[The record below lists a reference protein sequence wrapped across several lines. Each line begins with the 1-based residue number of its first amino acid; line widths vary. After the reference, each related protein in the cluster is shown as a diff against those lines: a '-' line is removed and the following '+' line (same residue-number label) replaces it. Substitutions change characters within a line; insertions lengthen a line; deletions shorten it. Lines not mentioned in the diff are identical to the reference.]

1 MKALSTLRIA
11 AIAVAFTSTLG
22 AVSAAETF
30 RNGQSVQGQSAGAD
44 AGSRIVDVESTK
56 FANVKYGETVSF
68 VGAGGKKFSWTFNG
82 LDGRSWDLAQF
93 APAGFTSK
101 DYRVYVTKNPLYRR

>member
-11 AIAVAFTSTLG
+11 AVAVAFTSTLG
-22 AVSAAETF
+22 TVSAAETF
-30 RNGQSVQGQSAGAD
+30 RNGQSVQGQSATAD
-44 AGSRIVDVESTK
+44 AGSRIVDVEATK

-101 DYRVYVTKNPLYRR
+101 DYRVYVTKNQLNRR

>member
-1 MKALSTLRIA
+1 MKALSTIRIA
-11 AIAVAFTSTLG
+11 AVAIAFTSTLG

-30 RNGQSVQGQSAGAD
+30 RNGQSVQGQSASAD
-44 AGSRIVDVESTK
+44 AGSRVVDVEATK
-56 FANVKYGETVSF
+56 YANVKYGETVSF

-101 DYRVYVTKNPLYRR
+101 DYRVYVTKSPLYRR

>member
-11 AIAVAFTSTLG
+11 AVAVAFTSTLG
-22 AVSAAETF
+22 TVSAAETF
-30 RNGQSVQGQSAGAD
+30 RNGQSVQGQSATAD
-44 AGSRIVDVESTK
+44 AGSRIVDVEATK

-68 VGAGGKKFSWTFNG
+68 VGAGG

-101 DYRVYVTKNPLYRR
+101 DYRVYVTKNQLYRR